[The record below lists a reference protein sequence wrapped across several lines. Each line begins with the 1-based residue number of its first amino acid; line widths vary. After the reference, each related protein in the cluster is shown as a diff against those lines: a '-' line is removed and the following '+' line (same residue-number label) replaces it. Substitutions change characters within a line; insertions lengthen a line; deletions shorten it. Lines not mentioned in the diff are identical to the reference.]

1 MNWGDALIIL
11 GIDPG
16 LATMGWGVI
25 ESDGSRHRLIQYGT
39 LGTPA
44 GQPVPVRL
52 RAIYSGVQQLISTY
66 RPDDIVFEELFFAR
80 NVTTALNVGAAR
92 GVALLAAA
100 QYTENLYEYTPM
112 QIKQAVVGF
121 GKAEKR
127 QVQMMVKMLL
137 GLSEVPRPE
146 TRRTGWPQRLR
157 TRTRRVSGS
166 CLRYNKGERRKA
178 HVCTYRGARGGKAR
192 GRTGH

>member
-66 RPDDIVFEELFFAR
+66 RPDDIVFEELF
-80 NVTTALNVGAAR
+80 
-92 GVALLAAA
+92 
-100 QYTENLYEYTPM
+100 
-112 QIKQAVVGF
+112 
-121 GKAEKR
+121 
-127 QVQMMVKMLL
+127 
-137 GLSEVPRPE
+137 
-146 TRRTGWPQRLR
+146 LR
-157 TRTRRVSGS
+157 AT
-166 CLRYNKGERRKA
+166 
-178 HVCTYRGARGGKAR
+178 
-192 GRTGH
+192 